1 MHFVKGGFTCKDDCT
16 SLGKKVDPDN
26 NLPLPNYLIS
36 HWTLQKLKSK
46 ENFNEKIWDPQKT
59 TQLNPFTK
67 PTIGVLCY
75 GHQLAYIY

>member
-46 ENFNEKIWDPQKT
+46 ENFN
-59 TQLNPFTK
+59 
-67 PTIGVLCY
+67 
-75 GHQLAYIY
+75 